1 LDDWDDWMI
10 PPPPE
15 GVVATKAVI
24 YHCISRVVDRRFAF
38 GQMQSSMEFG
48 IYKKTCLTRFPDW
61 VRTRRPTLISLPM
74 KAPKR

>member
-1 LDDWDDWMI
+1 MI

-38 GQMQSSMEFG
+38 GQDE
-48 IYKKTCLTRFPDW
+48 KEKL
-61 VRTRRPTLISLPM
+61 RTSLGSVP
-74 KAPKR
+74 AG